1 MSHPSCGIGASVFF
15 FLQPGQSFPIPGAL
29 PAQIDKAKV
38 HGGVL
43 LYPQGDTGSL
53 RSP

>member
-1 MSHPSCGIGASVFF
+1 MSHPSYGIGASVF

-43 LYPQGDTGSL
+43 LYPQGDMGSL